1 VQKIYECSIKIFFF
15 KSKKTKVLSSQSI
28 SLGSFTVWSPSLD
41 SLCLS
46 TESWKTMH
54 AQTENMLKVI
64 ENLTPI
70 QKKLI
75 ADSNNPN
82 LFYPH
87 VGVFSKDYFIATI
100 LLKK

>member
-1 VQKIYECSIKIFFF
+1 MRG
-15 KSKKTKVLSSQSI
+15 KTKLLSSQSVL
-28 SLGSFTVWSPSLD
+28 LGSLTVWSPTLD

-46 TESWKTMH
+46 ADSWKTMH
-54 AQTENMLKVI
+54 TQTENMLKVI
-64 ENLTPI
+64 ENLTPV
-70 QKKLI
+70 QKKLL